1 MSDGAAPV
9 GLLLVTHGKLG
20 HFLLDTLSDML
31 GPLPLPCDVLEVRRI
46 QDPNML
52 QRQGRR
58 MIERLDGGGG
68 VLLLT
73 DAFGSTPSNIASQLN
88 DDLRTIVVAGINLPM
103 LVRVFNYPQ
112 LSLPEMAENA
122 VAGGQRGIVICPRIN
137 SDTV

>member
-1 MSDGAAPV
+1 MMQAAAPV

-20 HFLLDTLSDML
+20 HFLLETLADML

-58 MIERLDGGGG
+58 MIDRLDRGSG

-73 DAFGSTPSNIASQLN
+73 DAYGSTPSNIANQLN
-88 DDLRTIVVAGINLPM
+88 TDERTTVVAGVNLPM
-103 LVRVFNYPQ
+103 MVRIFNYPQ
-112 LSLPEMAENA
+112 LELAEMARNA
-122 VAGGQRGIVICPRIN
+122 VEGGQRGIVICSRP
-137 SDTV
+137 ST